1 MRRGSAAFVAAG
13 IFASRIFGLVRQRV
27 IAHFFGQATVPAD
40 ALAAAFRIPNFLQ
53 NLFGEGVLSASL
65 IPEYTKLRAQGR
77 EDDARHVAGA
87 VAGLLAVTVTVV
99 VAIAV
104 LATPLIVDLL
114 FPGFE
119 STSRD
124 LTIRLVRIMFPG
136 VGLLVLAAWC
146 LGILNSHRRFFLSYA
161 APVAW
166 NVAIITATVV
176 PSSRLAGADLV
187 VWTAWGAVA
196 GAVIQILIQMPR
208 VWAVMGGFKPSLD
221 RRNQDVRVVI
231 RNFFPAAMSRGVV
244 QISAFVDGII
254 ASWLPLGAVAALSNA
269 QLLYTLPISLFGMSI
284 AAAEL
289 PELSEAVGKGS
300 GELPR
305 DALRERLDQ
314 AARDIAFFIVPSAVA
329 FLALGRP
336 IVALVLQ
343 SGAFTRN
350 DAEWVWGTLAGSA
363 VGLVGITLGRLYV
376 SAHYALSDTRSPLRF
391 AVTRVTLTVGLGVVA
406 ALWLP
411 GVIGVAPKWGTVGL
425 TASAGV
431 AGWIEFILLKRS
443 LARRIGVLRL
453 DWRLQR
459 RIWAAALV
467 AAALGWVPLALLAP
481 GPLTS
486 VLAVLT
492 YGVTY
497 LALASLFGA
506 PTLTALRAR
515 FGGRR
520 R

>member
-13 IFASRIFGLVRQRV
+13 IFASRIFGLLRQRV
-27 IAHFFGQATVPAD
+27 VAHFFGQATVPAD

-77 EDDARHVAGA
+77 EADARKVAGA
-87 VAGLLAVTVTVV
+87 VAGLLALAVTIV
-99 VAIAV
+99 VAAGVI
-104 LATPLIVDLL
+104 ATPVVVDLL
-114 FPGFE
+114 FPGFARE
-119 STSRD
+119 SRD

-166 NVAIITATVV
+166 NLAIIAATVL
-176 PSSRLAGADLV
+176 PSARFAGADLV

-196 GAVIQILIQMPR
+196 GAVLQIAIQIPR
-208 VWAVMGGFKPSLD
+208 VWAVMHGIRLSLD
-221 RRNQDVRVVI
+221 HRNPDVRVVVA
-231 RNFFPAAMSRGVV
+231 NFFPAALSRGVV

-289 PELSEAVGKGS
+289 PELSETVGRGT
-300 GELPR
+300 GELPAA
-305 DALRERLDQ
+305 ALRERLAQ
-314 AARDIAFFIVPSAVA
+314 AARDVAFFIVPSAVA

-336 IVALVLQ
+336 IVGLVLQ
-343 SGAFTRN
+343 SGAFTES
-350 DAEWVWGTLAGSA
+350 DVEWVWGTLAGSA
-363 VGLVGITLGRLYV
+363 VGLLGITLGRLYV

-391 AVTRVTLTVGLGVVA
+391 AVARVLLTIGLGLAA

-411 GVIGVAPKWGTVGL
+411 GLIGVAPKWGTVGL
-425 TASAGV
+425 TVSAGV
-431 AGWIEFILLKRS
+431 AGWLEFLLLKRS
-443 LARRIGVLRL
+443 LAARIGRLGL
-453 DWRLQR
+453 DWGLQR

-467 AAALGWVPLALLAP
+467 GAGAAWLVLGWGRP
-481 GPLTS
+481 GLVTS
-486 VLAVLT
+486 VAAILIF
-492 YGVTY
+492 GVVY
-497 LALASLFGA
+497 LALTAVFGV
-506 PTLTALRAR
+506 PTLAALRAR
-515 FGGRR
+515 FGRR